1 MIDRKDIVKT
11 ITLLKVTFPNSLK
24 DLSEEELKMMID
36 VWCEDFKD
44 TTKEDFSKAI
54 KEIRYTNKF
63 FPSVSDIKEKIAK
76 YKTSNIPDAEDEWQ
90 EVLNA
95 VRYFGSY
102 REQQALENLKPYTA
116 KIVKYIGYYR
126 ICTSTQEEQ
135 VWNKKNF
142 IEEYNALKDK
152 ETTELQIGNKDV
164 TLLDG

>member
-1 MIDRKDIVKT
+1 MK
-11 ITLLKVTFPNSLK
+11 
-24 DLSEEELKMMID
+24 
-36 VWCEDFKD
+36 
-44 TTKEDFSKAI
+44 KEDFIKGMTLLGVAYNKSFTEEEISIWYQMLGNNTEEDFSRAI
-54 KEIRYTNKF
+54 QDLIKTETF
-63 FPSVSDIKEKIAK
+63 LPSIAHITKQIAK
-76 YKTSNIPDAEDEWQ
+76 YKTSDIPGAEDEWQ
-90 EVLNA
+90 EVLNV

-102 REQQALENLKPYTA
+102 REQEALENLKPYTA

-164 TLLDG
+164 ALIDG